1 MPRQLALAQREYL
14 KGASRLAV
22 EISTSYAG
30 ASRIRF
36 EGLWF
41 TTLSALRALPC
52 RYPLMLHL
60 ELVAFK
66 TDLLSDSDKQ
76 KAPRPK
82 ARCFFKP
89 EVEALSQSRAGWL
102 VPRRC
107 QQSRLQPE
115 LEVQPG

>member
-1 MPRQLALAQREYL
+1 MPRQLAPTQRQFL

-30 ASRIRF
+30 ANRIRF

-60 ELVAFK
+60 GLVGLK
-66 TDLLSDSDKQ
+66 
-76 KAPRPK
+76 
-82 ARCFFKP
+82 
-89 EVEALSQSRAGWL
+89 
-102 VPRRC
+102 
-107 QQSRLQPE
+107 
-115 LEVQPG
+115 